1 MKNLS
6 FPSGWFNQSDFKR
19 DNGISQGCQKN
30 LLRNLA
36 RNGSVE
42 SRATTKGGRLVRLYR
57 QVRRTDGV
65 REVTYSSSLLHDLF
79 GLMGMNE
86 MAVLTT
92 ETQPVN

>member
-6 FPSGWFNQSDFKR
+6 FPSGWFNQADFKR

-42 SRATTKGGRLVRLYR
+42 SRATTKGSRLVRLYR
-57 QVRRTDGV
+57 QVRQPEKV
-65 REVTYSSSLLHDLF
+65 RESIYSPSLLHDLF